1 MKYGFDDLYEG
12 PRFQNRA
19 RRRKIRLIVA
29 AIAAIIGIFIIIGIV
44 NIFSG
49 GNEEANGTPEK
60 TNDAEQA
67 IDSNDDTADDFETN
81 EDSLSSDNQES
92 MTDDSTSN
100 GSSSDDNH
108 SEHSAINDDDTVSHA
123 ASPSESQVIGTIQDD
138 WEAVGTEQA
147 GDHVTDFTKGSQD
160 WNEMTTAVSSATGL
174 SADNMI
180 VWWMGNGGASN
191 KAVST
196 VSSKDKQTYYRVQLE
211 WVNNAGWKPVL
222 VEQIDGNDHQTQTT
236 ATGDTDNE
244 TNN

>member
-19 RRRKIRLIVA
+19 RRRKIKLIVA
-29 AIAAIIGIFIIIGIV
+29 TIAAIIGIFIIIGIV

-60 TNDAEQA
+60 TNEAEQA
-67 IDSNDDTADDFETN
+67 ADSNADTADDYETD
-81 EDSLSSDNQES
+81 DSLSSDNQES
-92 MTDDSTSN
+92 LADDSISN
-100 GSSSDDNH
+100 DSSSYDNNSGH
-108 SEHSAINDDDTVSHA
+108 FANNDDDTVTHSAGH
-123 ASPSESQVIGTIQDD
+123 SESQVIGTVQGD

-174 SADNMI
+174 SSDNMI
-180 VWWMGNGGASN
+180 VWWMGNGGSST

-211 WVNNAGWKPVL
+211 WVNNAGWKPVS

-236 ATGDTDNE
+236 TADDTDNE
-244 TNN
+244 ANDE